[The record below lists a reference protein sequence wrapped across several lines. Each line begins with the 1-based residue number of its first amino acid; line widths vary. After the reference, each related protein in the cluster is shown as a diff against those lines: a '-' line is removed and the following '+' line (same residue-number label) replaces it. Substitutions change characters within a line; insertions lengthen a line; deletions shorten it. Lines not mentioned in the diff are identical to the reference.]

1 MVQPSSPL
9 FTLAEVVAD
18 YTLLLFDN
26 VGQFH
31 ASTSIHR
38 ARERER
44 ERERVRGERNK
55 ISIHRLLRIKKEGR
69 TRQGKGATARF

>member
-44 ERERVRGERNK
+44 ERESEGGKEQDFDTQTSSN
-55 ISIHRLLRIKKEGR
+55 KEGR
-69 TRQGKGATARF
+69 